1 MLFLVQIALCLAF
14 EMILKYCPPLIW
26 GIDKFLRLL
35 FVPEICLHISKCLDY
50 VINTLDL
57 IKLDSKIIESVCT
70 GVKGDKTEIIVATDQ
85 QAIEKFELVDRKRR
99 SVCSSD
105 ITVKR
110 QKLEATATCGSGEII
125 FEELCSQDVYRPLM
139 CSNKPEIG
147 LDFSS
152 ISEIEEQKRYCA
164 ALLHQ
169 QMLYIIDTLK
179 PDDCGSSK
187 YNLDGT
193 LSAFKV
199 LAGVFSCHPCSIY
212 YGGLIKLLE
221 FWIPWMNGKV

>member
-1 MLFLVQIALCLAF
+1 
-14 EMILKYCPPLIW
+14 MILKYCPPLIW
-26 GIDKFLRLL
+26 GTDKFLRLL

-50 VINTLDL
+50 AINTLDL
-57 IKLDSKIIESVCT
+57 IKRNSKIIESVCT
-70 GVKGDKTEIIVATDQ
+70 GVKGDQTEFMVAKDQ
-85 QAIEKFELVDRKRR
+85 QAIERFELVDRKRR

-105 ITVKR
+105 ITAKR
-110 QKLEATATCGSGEII
+110 QKFEATETCGSGEII
-125 FEELCSQDVYRPLM
+125 FEELYSHDVYRPLV
-139 CSNKPEIG
+139 CSNRPGIG

-152 ISEIEEQKRYCA
+152 ISEIEEQKRCCA

-187 YNLDGT
+187 TSLDGM

-199 LAGVFSCHPCSIY
+199 LACVFSCHPCSMY